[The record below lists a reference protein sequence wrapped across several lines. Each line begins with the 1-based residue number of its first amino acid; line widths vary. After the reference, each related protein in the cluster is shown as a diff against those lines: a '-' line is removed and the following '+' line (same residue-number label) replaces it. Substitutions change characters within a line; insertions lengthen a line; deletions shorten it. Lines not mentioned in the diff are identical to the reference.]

1 MLEDDK
7 SETVV
12 HPRRRRACADTA
24 GDRKCRAKLRNCDT
38 TAADTAKTQNAIRFA
53 KQVKETLELSGAN
66 LAMVGRIGSDQSKRG
81 VRYTHVGY
89 VMREHPA
96 GPWTVVHELNQ
107 CGTGTSELF
116 DEGLANFYMD
126 DLFDFE
132 TRIVIPSPEVQAK
145 VAQSLLGPAKREL
158 HEPVYSSIANPW
170 SARFQNSNGWAL
182 EVLARSMSDGAAAV
196 SRENAQSWLRD
207 HGYVPSRIQIGGG
220 ERAGARLFTPN
231 IRFGDHPDTAWQTQ
245 AYEVHTADSAL
256 GYLHRIDPASREI
269 IQRLDGKPQLV
280 AARMDAKRP
289 PEVNRA
295 TVESKAAVSE
305 AAAPPTPAA
314 PPLVPV
320 IGGAGSRAQLLQ
332 SMQGLIVSYVCRPQG
347 YLNQCRQLDRPQCE
361 KLTSDAVVRCFATVS
376 DQALMNGDEQ
386 AAMQQMKEIGYCA
399 VEGVDAG
406 LAVGNKSART
416 AKGEA
421 CPGVRDYRAAM

>member
-1 MLEDDK
+1 MKSHGLKQSFAQGAVVLALML
-7 SETVV
+7 
-12 HPRRRRACADTA
+12 PAMANA
-24 GDRKCRAKLRNCDT
+24 GRNCDT
-38 TAADTAKTQNAIRFA
+38 TAPDAAKTRNAIRFA

-66 LAMVGRIGSDQSKRG
+66 LAMVGRIGSDQSARG

-89 VMREHPA
+89 VMREHPS
-96 GPWTVVHELNQ
+96 GPWTVIHELNQ

-132 TRIVIPSPEVQAK
+132 TRIVIPSPDVQAK
-145 VAQSLLGPAKREL
+145 VAHSLLGPAKREL

-182 EVLARSMSDGAAAV
+182 EVLALSMADGAAAV
-196 SRENAQSWLRD
+196 NRENAQSWLRG
-207 HGYVPSRIQIGGG
+207 HGYVPSRIHIGGG

-245 AYEVHTADSAL
+245 TYEVHTADSAL
-256 GYLHRIDPASREI
+256 EFLRRVDPASREVT
-269 IQRLDGKPQLV
+269 QRLDGKPQLV
-280 AARMDAKRP
+280 AARSDTKRS
-289 PEVNRA
+289 PEA
-295 TVESKAAVSE
+295 TRTAIESKAQVSE
-305 AAAPPTPAA
+305 AAASPTPDALPLA
-314 PPLVPV
+314 PA

-332 SMQGLIVSYVCRPQG
+332 SMQGLIVSYACRSQG
-347 YLNQCRQLDRPQCE
+347 YLNQCRQLERSQCE

-399 VEGVDAG
+399 VDGVDAG
-406 LAVGNKSART
+406 LAVGNKPART
-416 AKGEA
+416 AQGFA
-421 CPGVRDYRAAM
+421 CPGVRDYRATQ

>member
-1 MLEDDK
+1 MNNHGLKRSFAQGAIVLALMLPAMA
-7 SETVV
+7 
-12 HPRRRRACADTA
+12 HA
-24 GDRKCRAKLRNCDT
+24 GRNCDT
-38 TAADTAKTQNAIRFA
+38 TAPDATKTQNAIRFA

-81 VRYTHVGY
+81 IRYTHVGY

-96 GPWTVVHELNQ
+96 GAWTVVHELNQ

-145 VAQSLLGPAKREL
+145 VAHALLGPTKREL

-182 EVLARSMSDGAAAV
+182 EVLALSMSDGAAAIN
-196 SRENAQSWLRD
+196 RENAQSWLRD
-207 HGYVPSRIQIGGG
+207 HGYVPSRIHIGGG

-245 AYEVHTADSAL
+245 TYEVHTADSAL
-256 GYLHRIDPASREI
+256 EFLRRIDPASREI
-269 IQRLDGKPQLV
+269 TQRLDGKPQLV
-280 AARMDAKRP
+280 AVRPDAKRP
-289 PEVNRA
+289 PEAVRPA
-295 TVESKAAVSE
+295 VESRPAVSE
-305 AAAPPTPAA
+305 AAASPTPAA
-314 PPLVPV
+314 PPLAPA
-320 IGGAGSRAQLLQ
+320 IGSAGSRAQLLQ
-332 SMQGLIVSYVCRPQG
+332 SMQGLIVSYACRPQG
-347 YLNQCRQLDRPQCE
+347 YLNQCRQLERSQCE

-376 DQALMNGDEQ
+376 DQALMNADEQ

-406 LAVGNKSART
+406 LAVGSKPART
-416 AKGEA
+416 AQGVT
-421 CPGVRDYRAAM
+421 CPGVRDYRAAL

>member
-1 MLEDDK
+1 MKSHGLKQSFAQGAVVLALML
-7 SETVV
+7 
-12 HPRRRRACADTA
+12 PAIANA
-24 GDRKCRAKLRNCDT
+24 GRNCDT
-38 TAADTAKTQNAIRFA
+38 TAPDAAKTQNAIRFA
-53 KQVKETLELSGAN
+53 RQVKETLELSGAS

-145 VAQSLLGPAKREL
+145 VAQSLLGPAKRKL

-170 SARFQNSNGWAL
+170 SVRFQNSNGWAL
-182 EVLARSMSDGAAAV
+182 EVLALSISDGAAAV
-196 SRENAQSWLRD
+196 NREDAQSWLRN
-207 HGYVPSRIQIGGG
+207 HGYVPTRIHIGGG

-245 AYEVHTADSAL
+245 TYEVHTADSAL
-256 GYLHRIDPASREI
+256 EFLRRVDPASREVA
-269 IQRLDGKPQLV
+269 QRLDGKPQLV
-280 AARMDAKRP
+280 AARLDTTRS
-289 PEVNRA
+289 PEA
-295 TVESKAAVSE
+295 TRTAIESNAQVSE
-305 AAAPPTPAA
+305 AAASLTPAA
-314 PPLVPV
+314 PPLAPT
-320 IGGAGSRAQLLQ
+320 ISGAGSRAQLLQ
-332 SMQGLIVSYVCRPQG
+332 SMQGLIVSYACRPQG
-347 YLNQCRQLDRPQCE
+347 YLNQCRQLERAQCE

-399 VEGVDAG
+399 VDGVDTG
-406 LAVGNKSART
+406 LAVGNKPART
-416 AKGEA
+416 AQGVT
-421 CPGVRDYRAAM
+421 CPAVRDYRAAQ

>member
-1 MLEDDK
+1 MK
-7 SETVV
+7 SHGLKQSFAQGAVV
-12 HPRRRRACADTA
+12 LALILPAMANA
-24 GDRKCRAKLRNCDT
+24 GRNCDT
-38 TAADTAKTQNAIRFA
+38 TAPDAAKTQNAIRFA

-66 LAMVGRIGSDQSKRG
+66 LAMVGRIGSDQSARG

-145 VAQSLLGPAKREL
+145 VAHSLLGPAKREL

-182 EVLARSMSDGAAAV
+182 EVLALSISDGATAV
-196 SRENAQSWLRD
+196 NREHAQSWLRN
-207 HGYVPSRIQIGGG
+207 HGYVPTRIHIGGG

-245 AYEVHTADSAL
+245 TYEVHTADSAL
-256 GYLHRIDPASREI
+256 EFLRRIDPASREI
-269 IQRLDGKPQLV
+269 TQRLDGKPQLV
-280 AARMDAKRP
+280 AARPEVKRP
-289 PEVNRA
+289 PEAVRA
-295 TVESKAAVSE
+295 TVESKAPVNEAVAS
-305 AAAPPTPAA
+305 PIPAA
-314 PPLVPV
+314 LPV
-320 IGGAGSRAQLLQ
+320 ATASGGAGSRAQLLQ
-332 SMQGLIVSYVCRPQG
+332 SMQGLIVSYACRPQG
-347 YLNQCRQLDRPQCE
+347 YLNQCRQLERSQCE

-406 LAVGNKSART
+406 LAIGNKSART
-416 AKGEA
+416 AQGIA
-421 CPGVRDYRAAM
+421 CPGVRDYRAAQ